1 MKQSTYLPQA
11 SILLAGVSWGL
22 IGLFSRNLLNAG
34 FSPRDIVLIRNT
46 GGLVLLAIALL
57 AADRSAF
64 RIRPRQL
71 PWCAGTGLV
80 SVLLFTLCYFSCQQH
95 CSLATAAI
103 LLYTAPAFVVVMS
116 ALLWREPVTKRKL
129 LALGLAFLG
138 CTFVSGVWSGGLS
151 VSPAGLILGL
161 GSAFFYAL
169 YSIFG
174 RYALRGSPP
183 MTVVLYTF
191 LFAGG
196 GALLVGDAGAVAAA
210 LAADGRLLALALGL
224 AALSTALPYVLY
236 TWGLARV
243 ESGKASILASVEP
256 VAAALVGVLAFGEPM
271 TAGVALGLL
280 CILGCVYILR

>member
-1 MKQSTYLPQA
+1 MDRKTYLPQA
-11 SILLAGVSWGL
+11 SILLAGISWGL
-22 IGLFSRNLLNAG
+22 IGLFSRSLLNAG
-34 FSPRDIVLIRNT
+34 FSPRDIVLIRNA
-46 GGLVLLAIALL
+46 GGLVLLALVLL

-64 RIRPRQL
+64 RIRLGQL

-80 SVLLFTLCYFSCQQH
+80 SVLLFTLCYFSCQQY

-116 ALLWREPVTKRKL
+116 ALLWREPVTGRKL

-151 VSPAGLILGL
+151 VSPTGLVLGL

-191 LFAGG
+191 VFAGG
-196 GALLVGDAGAVAAA
+196 GALLVGDPGAVISA
-210 LAADGRLLALALGL
+210 LAADGRLLALAVGL

-236 TWGLARV
+236 TWGLSRV

-256 VAAALVGVLAFGEPM
+256 AAAALVGVLAFGEPM
-271 TAGVALGLL
+271 TTGVALGLL

>member
-1 MKQSTYLPQA
+1 MKQSAYLPQA

-22 IGLFSRNLLNAG
+22 IGLFSRSLLNAG

-46 GGLVLLAIALL
+46 GGLVLLILVLL

-64 RIRPRQL
+64 RIRLRQL

-80 SVLLFTLCYFSCQQH
+80 SVLLFTLCYFSCQQY

-116 ALLWREPVTKRKL
+116 ALLWREPVTGRKL

-138 CTFVSGVWSGGLS
+138 CTFVSGLWSGGLS
-151 VSPAGLILGL
+151 VSPTGLILGL

-191 LFAGG
+191 VFAGG
-196 GALLVGDAGAVAAA
+196 GALLVGDPGAVASA

-236 TWGLARV
+236 TWGLSRV

-256 VAAALVGVLAFGEPM
+256 AAAALVGVLAFGEPM

>member
-1 MKQSTYLPQA
+1 MKQRAYLPQA
-11 SILLAGVSWGL
+11 SILLAGISWGL

-34 FSPRDIVLIRNT
+34 MSPQGIVLIRNT
-46 GGLVLLAIALL
+46 GGLVLLGLALL
-57 AADRSAF
+57 AADRKAF
-64 RIRPRQL
+64 RISPRQL

-80 SVLLFTLCYFSCQQH
+80 SVLLFTLCYFSCQQY

-116 ALLWREPVTKRKL
+116 ALLWREPITRRKL

-138 CTFVSGVWSGGLS
+138 CTFVSGIWSGGLS
-151 VSPAGLILGL
+151 VSPAGFFLGL

-174 RYALRGSPP
+174 RYALRGAAP

-191 LFAGG
+191 VFAGA
-196 GALLVGDAGAVAAA
+196 GALLTGDVQAVASA
-210 LAADGRLLALALGL
+210 LAADGRLLALAVGL
-224 AALSTALPYVLY
+224 AVISTALPYVLY
-236 TWGLARV
+236 TWGLAQV

-256 VAAALVGVLAFGEPM
+256 VAAALVGILAFGEPM
-271 TAGVALGLL
+271 TAGVVLGLA
-280 CILGCVYILR
+280 CILSCVVILR

>member
-1 MKQSTYLPQA
+1 MKQNTYLPQA

-116 ALLWREPVTKRKL
+116 ALLWREPVTGRKL

-151 VSPAGLILGL
+151 VSPTGLILGL

-169 YSIFG
+169 YSLFG
-174 RYALRGSPP
+174 R
-183 MTVVLYTF
+183 
-191 LFAGG
+191 
-196 GALLVGDAGAVAAA
+196 
-210 LAADGRLLALALGL
+210 
-224 AALSTALPYVLY
+224 
-236 TWGLARV
+236 
-243 ESGKASILASVEP
+243 
-256 VAAALVGVLAFGEPM
+256 
-271 TAGVALGLL
+271 
-280 CILGCVYILR
+280 